1 MHAPPLQI
9 KKTKPKGNN
18 KMSKHLVVMSI
29 DAFVFEDIE
38 YAKTL
43 PNFAKV
49 LNCASVIERV
59 KTIYPSVT
67 HAVHA
72 TLLTGAPAGV
82 TGIVNNHVFKPAA
95 PDTDTWQW
103 YNLLS
108 EIKCDTLLHAAKRA
122 GLTTASSTWPVTA
135 GVTDLIDYH
144 IPSAL
149 NYYFDGRDHEP
160 YAVYRELGASE
171 EMIEILEGAV
181 ALYGHRDRHPEYDSF
196 QTYCAC
202 EIIKKYKPNLLL
214 THPGDVDHVRHEVGV
229 FGDEVKESIK
239 RTDGWLGQILAA
251 LEEAGI
257 ADETDIVLLSDHGQ
271 INITRVISPNVYL
284 VDNGYIKL
292 DSDGHVKEWD
302 AYVQS
307 AGASAHV
314 YLSRPDDKEL
324 YDGVY
329 KLLSDMANEGIYG
342 FERVYTEDEL
352 KAEFGLSG
360 DFSFVLEGDGYTG
373 FGEKL
378 VRPAVRGWDLSD
390 YRESSGTHGHD
401 PRKGPQPTFIAS
413 GPSFREGVIIERGDI
428 LNHAPTLAA
437 VLGVELRDSV
447 GTAVKEILK

>member
-1 MHAPPLQI
+1 
-9 KKTKPKGNN
+9 
-18 KMSKHLVVMSI
+18 MSKHLVVMSI

-82 TGIVNNHVFKPAA
+82 TGIVNNHIFKPAA
-95 PDTDTWQW
+95 PDTDTTQW
-103 YNLLS
+103 YNILS
-108 EIKCDTLLHAAKRA
+108 EIKCDTILHAAKRA

-314 YLSRPDDKEL
+314 YLSRRDDKEL

-329 KLLSDMANEGIYG
+329 KLLD
-342 FERVYTEDEL
+342 
-352 KAEFGLSG
+352 
-360 DFSFVLEGDGYTG
+360 
-373 FGEKL
+373 
-378 VRPAVRGWDLSD
+378 
-390 YRESSGTHGHD
+390 
-401 PRKGPQPTFIAS
+401 RK
-413 GPSFREGVIIERGDI
+413 
-428 LNHAPTLAA
+428 
-437 VLGVELRDSV
+437 SV
-447 GTAVKEILK
+447 V